1 MVHGQV
7 IKQGI
12 SIDTTNPPKP
22 YEAVY
27 LKNVSGKAVYTSEFS
42 GNLFIG
48 ICVEEP
54 VIYGTEVE
62 GIVDASVGVCYE
74 GIVDVKVAE
83 AVNPTDVITPTA
95 SGFKK
100 ATSQQIPC
108 GKVLRAAKSAND
120 LTTIILVQQIAVP
133 A

>member
-12 SIDTTNPPKP
+12 SIDTANPPKP

-48 ICVEEP
+48 ICVE
-54 VIYGTEVE
+54 
-62 GIVDASVGVCYE
+62 
-74 GIVDVKVAE
+74 
-83 AVNPTDVITPTA
+83 
-95 SGFKK
+95 
-100 ATSQQIPC
+100 
-108 GKVLRAAKSAND
+108 
-120 LTTIILVQQIAVP
+120 
-133 A
+133 